1 LGLVLRSA
9 GSLLVLCGL
18 TAGLY
23 RLGVP
28 TSARIHVGL
37 LPGTLAVVFL
47 IGVLGFGYRTYLATL
62 GDGSVYQAG
71 LSVVVVTL
79 TALFLFSL
87 AMLLGLAINQ
97 QIARRIKHET
107 GPVGLPR
114 SDRSDPGAELQP
126 LGVEKTTD
134 SQIPGPAPEPT
145 QNQSAQLD
153 GDARR
158 GAAADLRCD
167 VYSSPEKALRFSAL
181 FAVAIILFI
190 AHPMGIGV
198 LLGTLTAFSLS
209 PFYLRLVT
217 RWERPVLAA
226 LFCVGLTI
234 LGGAAVFA
242 GFGYLLIGRGIGLL
256 RGLAAGLSPG
266 GAVRNFFESINAR
279 LPLFGVHPGTLAQHI
294 GNAAAEI
301 SERLADIASRV
312 AGAAFSGLLALFF
325 LFITAYFV
333 LQNWSSLTR
342 RAEIML
348 PLKPRDTRA
357 LFDEFRRV
365 GRSVLLGTVLTGMA
379 QGLLAFIG
387 YYLTRI
393 PEAAFFGALT
403 AVVSLVPGVGT
414 LLVWVPLGVYLLIT
428 GHVVLGVIELLYGAF
443 VVGGLCD
450 YVLRPRLVGGHG
462 DMPALLTFLALFG
475 ALKVFGLIGLIL
487 GPVIMSLAVAL
498 LRIYEREATLRRAAE
513 VSAIST
519 DCLDPL

>member
-1 LGLVLRSA
+1 VLRSA

-28 TSARIHVGL
+28 RSARHHVVL

-47 IGVLGFGYRTYLATL
+47 IGILGFGYRTYLATL

-97 QIARRIKHET
+97 QIARRIRYGT
-107 GPVGLPR
+107 GPAELPR
-114 SDRSDPGAELQP
+114 SDQSDPDPERKPPA
-126 LGVEKTTD
+126 VEKNMD
-134 SQIPGPAPEPT
+134 SRIPGANPEPSK
-145 QNQSAQLD
+145 NESAPLD
-153 GDARR
+153 ANARQ
-158 GAAADLRCD
+158 GAAPDLGCD
-167 VYSSPEKALRFSAL
+167 VYSSEEKALRFSAL
-181 FAVAIILFI
+181 IAVAIILFI

-198 LLGTLTAFSLS
+198 LLGTLTAFSLL
-209 PFYLRLVT
+209 PFYLRLVI
-217 RWERPVLAA
+217 RWGRPVLAA
-226 LFCVGLTI
+226 LVCVGLTT
-234 LGGAAVFA
+234 LGAAAVFA
-242 GFGYLLIGRGIGLL
+242 GFSYLLIGRGIGLL
-256 RGLAAGLSPG
+256 RGLVAGLSPG
-266 GAVRNFFESINAR
+266 GAARIFFESINAR
-279 LPLFGVHPGTLAQHI
+279 LPLFGVHPGTIAQHI

-301 SERLADIASRV
+301 SERLAAIASRV

-325 LFITAYFV
+325 LFITTYFV

-379 QGLLAFIG
+379 QGLLAGIG
-387 YYLTRI
+387 YYLTGV

-403 AVVSLVPGVGT
+403 AVASLVPGVGT
-414 LLVWVPLGVYLLIT
+414 LLVWVPLGIYLLIT
-428 GHVVLGVIELLYGAF
+428 GHLGLGLIELLYGAF
-443 VVGGLCD
+443 IVGGLCD

-475 ALKVFGLIGLIL
+475 ALEVFGLIGLIL

-498 LRIYEREATLRRAAE
+498 LRIYEREATRRRAAE

-519 DCLDPL
+519 ECLDPL